1 MKGRK
6 KFRLQ
11 NEKGSPGTFLYGLLA
26 LVLVCVLAWL
36 VWQSDFFPSQSPQR
50 QQPMPPTN
58 APLAPK
64 GTQDGSSKKS
74 GSSPLLLPSN
84 QPPITPLAL
93 PSNLRANPDSQGRR
107 PATNVFEAQ
116 LALDRMGFSP
126 GSIDGVLGP
135 QSRATLRAFQRK
147 NRIPQTGELD
157 GLTSQTLL
165 LSDPTTRFYVVTAA
179 DVARLRKTGASWTE
193 KSRQDKLDYETILE
207 LVSEMGHAKPEF
219 VRQLNPG
226 ASLDSAGAN
235 WVIKIPTVEP
245 GVSGPI
251 KAASIR
257 IRLGDKTLEVFDS
270 ASVLVAHFPCS
281 IARLVEKRPIGNLRV
296 ISKVGNPNYK
306 FNPDL
311 FPESPES
318 KRGSGPFIIPAGP
331 NNPVGVGW
339 IGLDRSGYGIHGTA
353 KPETI
358 GRTESRG
365 CFRLANWNVERLLP
379 MVWTGMPVTVE
390 P

>member
-1 MKGRK
+1 MMKDME
-6 KFRLQ
+6 L
-11 NEKGSPGTFLYGLLA
+11 
-26 LVLVCVLAWL
+26 
-36 VWQSDFFPSQSPQR
+36 
-50 QQPMPPTN
+50 
-58 APLAPK
+58 
-64 GTQDGSSKKS
+64 
-74 GSSPLLLPSN
+74 
-84 QPPITPLAL
+84 
-93 PSNLRANPDSQGRR
+93 DSQGRR
-107 PATNVFEAQ
+107 PATNAFEAQ
-116 LALDRMGFSP
+116 LCLDRMGFSP

-147 NRIPQTGELD
+147 NRLPQTGDLD
-157 GLTSQTLL
+157 SATRQFLL
-165 LSDPTTRFYVVTAA
+165 LSEPSTRSYVVTLG

-207 LVSEMGHAKPEF
+207 LVSELGHARPDF

-226 ASLDSAGAN
+226 VNLDSAEAG
-235 WVIKIPTVEP
+235 WVIRIPN
-245 GVSGPI
+245 VSPLVSPE

-257 IRLGDKTLEVFDS
+257 IRLEDKTLEVLDGS
-270 ASVLVAHFPCS
+270 SVVLAHFPCS
-281 IARLVEKRPIGNLRV
+281 IARLVEKRPIGNMRV

-306 FNPDL
+306 FNPGL

-318 KRGSGPFIIPAGP
+318 KSGRGPFIIPAGP

-339 IGLDRSGYGIHGTA
+339 IGLDRAGYGIHGTA

-379 MVWTGMPVTVE
+379 MVWTGMPVTVA

>member
-11 NEKGSPGTFLYGLLA
+11 NEKGSPGTLLYWVLAVGLA
-26 LVLVCVLAWL
+26 SGLAWL
-36 VWQSDFFPSQSPQR
+36 IWRSDFIPGQ
-50 QQPMPPTN
+50 N
-58 APLAPK
+58 PLAPQPIQQTNAAPIPK
-64 GTQDGSSKKS
+64 GTIEGSAIKPVP
-74 GSSPLLLPSN
+74 GPLSQSSN
-84 QPPITPLAL
+84 QPPFKPPLPLSPKVAEL
-93 PSNLRANPDSQGRR
+93 DSQGRR
-107 PATNVFEAQ
+107 PASNAFEAQ
-116 LALDRMGFSP
+116 LALDRIGFSP

-135 QSRATLRAFQRK
+135 QSRAALRAFQRK
-147 NRIPQTGELD
+147 SHIPQTGDLD
-157 GLTSQTLL
+157 SLTAQSLL
-165 LSDPTTRFYVVTAA
+165 LSEPSTRSYVVTQA
-179 DVARLRKTGASWTE
+179 DVGRLRKTGASWTE
-193 KSRQDKLDYETILE
+193 KSRQDRLDYETILE
-207 LVSEMGHAKPEF
+207 MVSELGHARPDF

-226 ASLDSAGAN
+226 VDLSSAGPS
-235 WVIKIPTVEP
+235 WVVRIPNVDPVPTTL
-245 GVSGPI
+245 

-257 IRLGDKTLEVFDS
+257 IRLGEKTLEVFDS
-270 ASVLVAHFPCS
+270 GSVLMAHFPCS
-281 IARLVEKRPIGNLRV
+281 IARLVEKRPIGRLKV

-306 FNPDL
+306 FNPAL

-318 KRGSGPFIIPAGP
+318 QRGQGPFIIPAGP

-365 CFRLANWNVERLLP
+365 CFRLSNWNVERLLP
-379 MVWTGMPVTVE
+379 MVWAGMPVTVE